1 MTDEEKEFLEPV
13 IRSIM
18 EKGKGNVAD
27 ADVAKA
33 MELLNT
39 MADNAESIYHYEH
52 PDYGAM
58 VKEVPQTL
66 GQLLDNSEEHSD
78 LISFDDMM
86 DACSKMERG
95 TLVDAVDSLI
105 YFWLDKWHGVN
116 DEADEDEGVWLHPMH
131 LAILMAERFALRE
144 CLPALLEIERQDRDF
159 VEAFFDGCDMV
170 GMPAACIYQIATEDD
185 LPLLTDFVRERG
197 IHTFSKAEVIAAA
210 ATLPRRRPELLQP
223 VQQWLCEI
231 LGIFAD
237 DIDPKVGDVML
248 LEAIIHCCIHARCEA
263 AKPMIIRMYSKYK
276 MPNILVPGGVNE
288 VRKSIKR
295 ADIGVLAEDRERA
308 ETIYMNA
315 DTSFDE
321 DEDEDDEDY
330 DDEDYDGEDYYDDE
344 DYDDEDYDYD
354 ESELSPRQEY
364 CGWAYGGT
372 ARYLPV
378 KTLQKYTLRVELRES
393 EPLVWRELEVPSSI
407 SLSSLAQAIL
417 LAMGWDEDH
426 LHQFVGKRRECYATS
441 MNQPDSP
448 FAQSV
453 KDGSRYDIG
462 HLLQKAGDKT
472 LFEYDYG
479 DSWSHEV
486 KLTAKSGYADGEK
499 PAVRLTGGA
508 NACPP
513 DDCGGIWRYNRL
525 VWLMQ
530 QKSDSHDLREF
541 YDWLGSKWDTGFFPL
556 KEAASAV
563 DAMNK

>member
-18 EKGKGNVAD
+18 EKGKGNVTD

-39 MADNAESIYHYEH
+39 MADNAEPIYHYEH

-66 GQLLDNSEEHSD
+66 GQLLDNSEEHSG

-159 VEAFFDGCDMV
+159 AEAFFDECDMV

-197 IHTFSKAEVIAAA
+197 IHTFSKAEVI
-210 ATLPRRRPELLQP
+210 
-223 VQQWLCEI
+223 
-231 LGIFAD
+231 
-237 DIDPKVGDVML
+237 
-248 LEAIIHCCIHARCEA
+248 
-263 AKPMIIRMYSKYK
+263 
-276 MPNILVPGGVNE
+276 
-288 VRKSIKR
+288 
-295 ADIGVLAEDRERA
+295 
-308 ETIYMNA
+308 
-315 DTSFDE
+315 
-321 DEDEDDEDY
+321 
-330 DDEDYDGEDYYDDE
+330 
-344 DYDDEDYDYD
+344 
-354 ESELSPRQEY
+354 
-364 CGWAYGGT
+364 
-372 ARYLPV
+372 
-378 KTLQKYTLRVELRES
+378 
-393 EPLVWRELEVPSSI
+393 
-407 SLSSLAQAIL
+407 AIL

-453 KDGSRYDIG
+453 KDGSRYVIS

-479 DSWSHEV
+479 DGWSHEV

-530 QKSDSHDLREF
+530 QKPDSHDLREF

-556 KEAASAV
+556 KEAARAV

>member
-1 MTDEEKEFLEPV
+1 MTNEEKEFLEPV
-13 IRSIM
+13 IRSMM
-18 EKGKGNVAD
+18 EKSKDNVTD

-33 MELLNT
+33 MELLGT
-39 MADNAESIYHYEH
+39 LTDNAESIYHYEH

-58 VKEVPQTL
+58 VKEVPEAL
-66 GQLLDNSEEHSD
+66 RQLLDNSDEHSD

-131 LAILMAERFALRE
+131 MAILMAERFALRE

-159 VEAFFDGCDMV
+159 AEAFFDESDMV

-185 LPLLTDFVRERG
+185 LPLLTDFVCERG

-237 DIDPKVGDVML
+237 RIDPEVGDVML

-276 MPNILVPGGVNE
+276 MPNILIPGGVNE

-295 ADIGVLAEDRERA
+295 ADIGVLAEDRESA

-315 DTSFDE
+315 DTSFD
-321 DEDEDDEDY
+321 
-330 DDEDYDGEDYYDDE
+330 DDE

-354 ESELSPRQEY
+354 ESELAPCQEY
-364 CGWAYGGT
+364 CGWTYGGR

-426 LHQFVGKRRECYATS
+426 LHQFVGKGKNYYATS
-441 MNQPDSP
+441 MNQPDDIFS
-448 FAQSV
+448 QRS
-453 KDGSRYDIG
+453 KDGDDYTVSR
-462 HLLQKAGDKT
+462 LLKKPGDTT

-479 DSWSHEV
+479 DSWEHQV
-486 KLTAKSGYADGEK
+486 KLTAKSDYADGGK
-499 PAVRLTGGA
+499 PIVRLTGGA

-513 DDCGGIWRYNRL
+513 DDCGGIWRYNHL
-525 VWLMQ
+525 VRLMQ
-530 QKSDSHDLREF
+530 EKPGSRELREF
-541 YDWLGSKWDTGFFPL
+541 YDWLGSKWDSGFFPL
-556 KEAASAV
+556 KEAAGAV
-563 DAMNK
+563 DEMNE